1 MTRLEQWILAIVV
14 GALLTGG
21 VALGRNVVINE
32 LAWAGTAASPSD
44 EWIELFNPTEA
55 TVDLTGWTL
64 TFGEVAIHLGGVAG
78 ATREVRTTTI
88 APGGYLLLERTDDAT
103 VADIPADLV
112 YAGGLSNTGMV
123 LRLFD
128 ATGALVDSVDG
139 EAGWPAG
146 SAAGQEPGYGSMER
160 IDPLSPGAPENWRTN
175 DGRVISGQD
184 AAGGALRGTPRAKN
198 SATLSWETVPV
209 VRVLSPSQEGE
220 RLSGVAVVSWT
231 ASDPN
236 GPSDRLRL
244 DLYLSRDAG
253 RTWEPLV
260 EGMANSGSYAWS
272 TAGLPEG
279 DEYQLK
285 VTATDGEGLTG
296 EGLSQ
301 LFTLASGR

>member
-1 MTRLEQWILAIVV
+1 MTRRGQWIVALVV

-21 VALGRNVVINE
+21 VALGRSVVINE
-32 LAWAGTAASPSD
+32 VAWAGTEASPSD
-44 EWIELFNPTEA
+44 EWMELFNPTEVA
-55 TVDLTGWTL
+55 VDLTGWTL
-64 TFGEVAIHLGGVAG
+64 TFGEVVIHLGGVAG
-78 ATREVRTTTI
+78 ATREARTTSI
-88 APGGYLLLERTDDAT
+88 LPGGYLLLERTDDAT
-103 VADIPADLV
+103 VADIPADLLYV
-112 YAGGLSNTGMV
+112 GGLSNAGMA

-128 ATGALVDSVDG
+128 AAGALVDSVEG

-146 SAAGQEPGYGSMER
+146 SAAGQEPAYGSMER
-160 IDPLSPGAPENWRTN
+160 MDPLSPGAPENWRTN
-175 DGRVISGQD
+175 DGRLTAGKD

-198 SATLSWETVPV
+198 SATLSWETLPV

-220 RLSGVAVVSWT
+220 QLSGVVVVSWT

-279 DEYQLK
+279 DDYQLK
-285 VTATDGEGLTG
+285 VTATDGEELTG
-296 EGLSQ
+296 EGLSP